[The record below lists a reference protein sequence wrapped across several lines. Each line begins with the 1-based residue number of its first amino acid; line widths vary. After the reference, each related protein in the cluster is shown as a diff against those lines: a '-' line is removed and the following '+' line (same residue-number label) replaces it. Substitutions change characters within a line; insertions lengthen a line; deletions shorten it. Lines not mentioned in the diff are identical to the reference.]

1 MNKKYLNA
9 AVAVLLALGI
19 NACSSGG
26 SESVGISQEE
36 NRSIQAVNKITE
48 INETLNTQL
57 TEAVAIPKNC
67 EKKPLKLRK
76 LTPKIFSLF

>member
-48 INETLNTQL
+48 INETPNTQL
-57 TEAVAIPKNC
+57 TEA
-67 EKKPLKLRK
+67 KKALSYIQSALAKAK
-76 LTPKIFSLF
+76 AAQ